1 MPEVFLHG
9 PQLGAAKPDIPSF
22 QLNKAVDEL
31 SKREFDV
38 FRKKKEPHP
47 LMKAY
52 GVDAVPFDH
61 AELDIW
67 RDNFK
72 GIQYHHRETNFFV
85 SGAIDDV
92 WQGADGKMIVLDYKA
107 TWTEKEASLEDD
119 WKQGWKRQ
127 LEVYQW
133 LFRKNGFEVS
143 SKGYFI
149 YCNVDCTGCEGFNN
163 RLDFKVEL
171 WPYEGDDS
179 WVEPMLFKAREC
191 LQANYIPLPD
201 SACDYCAYRKAS
213 AALAAQYQ
221 KEES

>member
-92 WQGADGKMIVLDYKA
+92 WQGADGKLIVLDYKA

-119 WKQGWKRQ
+119 WKQGWKR
-127 LEVYQW
+127 
-133 LFRKNGFEVS
+133 
-143 SKGYFI
+143 
-149 YCNVDCTGCEGFNN
+149 
-163 RLDFKVEL
+163 
-171 WPYEGDDS
+171 
-179 WVEPMLFKAREC
+179 
-191 LQANYIPLPD
+191 
-201 SACDYCAYRKAS
+201 
-213 AALAAQYQ
+213 
-221 KEES
+221 